1 MKKRLTVNVDAEL
14 IASAKR
20 HARDHGVTL
29 SSLVEESLRELAST
43 DSTLVD
49 GEVSRR
55 APPRGS
61 APRRPERVGDTED
74 DSRDGREIPDFK
86 LPPGDPPREG
96 ATSWVERWAGLLED
110 KPGPPP
116 GEDDRY
122 DYLMKKYGFDSDR

>member
-29 SSLVEESLRELAST
+29 SSLVEESLRDLAST

-55 APPRGS
+55 EPPRGS

-74 DSRDGREIPDFK
+74 DSRDGHEIPDFK
-86 LPPGDPPREG
+86 LPPGDPPR
-96 ATSWVERWAGLLED
+96 ARV
-110 KPGPPP
+110 PPP
-116 GEDDRY
+116 GWSAGPAFLRTSRGR
-122 DYLMKKYGFDSDR
+122 LQAKTIGTTT